1 MKPLIVSIAAALL
14 CACSG
19 GSGAPLSFSVATT
32 TAGSPRALVVASG
45 IDVQRV
51 QLNIGRLKLE
61 GGGAPSGVAVAR
73 QGSDDGDGGVGEAE
87 NEVEVR
93 QGPFVVDLD
102 ATALNGAVT
111 RVFDADVPAGT
122 YREFRFEIFPGAA
135 LQNASAIVTGTIDGQ
150 PFTFTSALVAAQK
163 KEGV

>member
-32 TAGSPRALVVASG
+32 TAGSPRALVV
-45 IDVQRV
+45 QRV
-51 QLNIGRLKLE
+51 QLNIGRLKLD
-61 GGGAPSGVAVAR
+61 GGATSGVAVAR
-73 QGSDDGDGGVGEAE
+73 QGNDDGDGGAGEAE

-102 ATALNGAVT
+102 ATALNG
-111 RVFDADVPAGT
+111 
-122 YREFRFEIFPGAA
+122 
-135 LQNASAIVTGTIDGQ
+135 
-150 PFTFTSALVAAQK
+150 
-163 KEGV
+163 

>member
-1 MKPLIVSIAAALL
+1 MKPLIASIAAALL

-19 GSGAPLSFSVATT
+19 GSGAPLSFSVATR
-32 TAGSPRALVVASG
+32 TATSPRALVVASG

-61 GGGAPSGVAVAR
+61 GGSESGVAVAR
-73 QGSDDGDGGVGEAE
+73 QGSDDGGDGGVGEAE

-102 ATALNGAVT
+102 AT
-111 RVFDADVPAGT
+111 
-122 YREFRFEIFPGAA
+122 
-135 LQNASAIVTGTIDGQ
+135 
-150 PFTFTSALVAAQK
+150 
-163 KEGV
+163 